1 MAVDHVTFSNG
12 VDQKISDKV
21 IVSGKKDAD
30 KVQIIEDKDQAE
42 GLKKGAAIEG
52 QTSAFNWRSA
62 DASGKKAL
70 QKLKEQA
77 AEANAPFVFMTVD
90 HDTQNAYGMGAKGLK
105 KGFIYTY

>member
-1 MAVDHVTFSNG
+1 MIILFFQLELNK
-12 VDQKISDKV
+12 KISDKV
-21 IVSGKKDAD
+21 VVSGKKDAD
-30 KVQIIEDKDQAE
+30 KVQVIEDKDQAE
-42 GLKKGAAIEG
+42 GLRKGAAIEG

-77 AEANAPFVFMTVD
+77 AESNAPFVFMTVD